1 MKTENIHNLVFDFG
15 GVIYQIDFNRQKKAF
30 SDIGIQGFEKLYSQ
44 ANQNSLFCDL
54 ETGKLSG
61 HDFRE
66 KLAGLIGKSL
76 STEKIDELWNSILI
90 DYFHGNV
97 SLLQK
102 LKSRYRLFILSNTN
116 SIHYQFYA
124 RQFMNKYGY
133 DLNELFEKS
142 YWSFKIGMRKPNN
155 DIFEKI
161 ITENGLTR
169 QNALFIDDTI
179 QNIKSAEQYGLTSY
193 HLKKADDLMDLFD
206 ENLNLKAL

>member
-54 ETGKLSG
+54 ETGKLSE

-179 QNIKSAEQYGLTSY
+179 QNIESAEQCGLTSY